1 MIKFEKMRYLAL
13 SVLSSTILSLCL
25 LLSDFFT
32 FSNINYL
39 VLFIGFSL
47 YIIILSQL
55 VIDFKKV
62 GFISK
67 SVSVAISILIIYAS
81 FLGYQDTV
89 KVGGNNALFFS
100 NEKKIYD
107 LAIDIR
113 DEIYI
118 IQENQIFFT
127 YPSQQVATMGN
138 LLSAAAGQAADISK
152 KRNPALIGKLPAQEF
167 FALYEIINKLSQLQK
182 NNLNNLINYS
192 NDPTDALELE
202 INTVNQDINTLI
214 IDAASILK
222 DLAKQYNFSLERDIN
237 E

>member
-152 KRNPALIGKLPAQEF
+152 KINPALIGKLPAQEF

-222 DLAKQYNFSLERDIN
+222 DLAKQYNFSLERGIN

>member
-1 MIKFEKMRYLAL
+1 MRYLAL
-13 SVLSSTILSLCL
+13 SALSSTVLSLFL
-25 LLSDFFT
+25 LLSDFFS

-39 VLFIGFSL
+39 VLCIGFSL
-47 YIIILSQL
+47 YIILLSQL

-67 SVSVAISILIIYAS
+67 SLSVVISILIIYAS

-127 YPSQQVATMGN
+127 YPPQQVATMSD
-138 LLSAAAGQAADISK
+138 LLAAAAGQAADISK
-152 KRNPALIGKLPAQEF
+152 KRNPALICKLPAQEF
-167 FALYEIINKLSQLQK
+167 FVLYEIINKLSQLQK

-192 NDPTDALELE
+192 NEPTDALKLE
-202 INTVNQDINTLI
+202 INTVNQDINILI

-222 DLAKQYNFSLERDIN
+222 DLAKQYNFSLDRGIDE
-237 E
+237 

>member
-167 FALYEIINKLSQLQK
+167 FTLYEIINKLSQLQK

-202 INTVNQDINTLI
+202 INTLNQDINTLI

-222 DLAKQYNFSLERDIN
+222 DLAKQYNFSLERGIN

>member
-1 MIKFEKMRYLAL
+1 
-13 SVLSSTILSLCL
+13 
-25 LLSDFFT
+25 
-32 FSNINYL
+32 
-39 VLFIGFSL
+39 
-47 YIIILSQL
+47 L

-67 SVSVAISILIIYAS
+67 SASVVISILIIYAS
-81 FLGYQDTV
+81 FLGHQDTV

-127 YPSQQVATMGN
+127 YPSQQVATMSD
-138 LLSAAAGQAADISK
+138 LLTAAAGQAADISK

-202 INTVNQDINTLI
+202 INTVNQDINILI

-222 DLAKQYNFSLERDIN
+222 DLAKQYNFSLDRGTDE
-237 E
+237 

>member
-1 MIKFEKMRYLAL
+1 MRYLAL
-13 SVLSSTILSLCL
+13 SALSSTVLSLFL
-25 LLSDFFT
+25 LLSDFFS

-39 VLFIGFSL
+39 VLCIGFSL
-47 YIIILSQL
+47 YIILLSQL

-67 SVSVAISILIIYAS
+67 SLSVVISILIIYAS

-127 YPSQQVATMGN
+127 YPPQQVATMSD
-138 LLSAAAGQAADISK
+138 LLAAAAGQAADISK

-167 FALYEIINKLSQLQK
+167 FVLYEIINKLSQLQK

-192 NDPTDALELE
+192 NEPTDALKLE
-202 INTVNQDINTLI
+202 INTVNQDINILI

-222 DLAKQYNFSLERDIN
+222 DLAKQYNFSLDRGIDE
-237 E
+237 

>member
-222 DLAKQYNFSLERDIN
+222 DLAKQYNFSLERGIN

>member
-13 SVLSSTILSLCL
+13 SALSSTVLSLCL
-25 LLSDFFT
+25 LLSDFFS
-32 FSNINYL
+32 FSNINFL

-47 YIIILSQL
+47 YIILLSQL

-67 SVSVAISILIIYAS
+67 SASVVISILIIYAS
-81 FLGYQDTV
+81 FLGHQDTV

-127 YPSQQVATMGN
+127 YPSQQVATMSD
-138 LLSAAAGQAADISK
+138 LLKAAAGQAADISK

-202 INTVNQDINTLI
+202 INTVNQDINILI

-222 DLAKQYNFSLERDIN
+222 DLAKQYNFSLERGID

>member
-13 SVLSSTILSLCL
+13 SVLSSIILSLCL

-62 GFISK
+62 GFINK